1 MGRIRTHDI
10 KKVSFELVERYKGRF
25 TNDFTANKEVINELK
40 IATSKKLRNKIA
52 GYVTR
57 VAKRKPKL

>member
-10 KKVSFELVERYKGRF
+10 KKVSFEIIERYENRLN
-25 TNDFTANKEVINELK
+25 TDFQTNKEVVEELK
-40 IATSKKLRNKIA
+40 IAGSKRVRNKIA

-57 VAKRKPKL
+57 LYKRSHK

>member
-10 KKVSFELVERYKGRF
+10 KKVSFELVERYGNRLNNEF
-25 TNDFTANKEVINELK
+25 QNNKEVVEELK
-40 IATSKKLRNKIA
+40 IANSKRVRNKIA

-57 VAKRKPKL
+57 IAKRRK